1 MLGTLDRAQVFE
13 IVEALIARDA
23 KKVLAC
29 VEKLDERAP
38 DYRDVLAELA
48 ALLQKLA
55 LLQAVPDLQLDE
67 AEDIETYQRLAAAL
81 TAEDAQ
87 LFYQIAIVGRR
98 DLELAPDVRGG
109 FEMVLLRMLAFGMAE
124 GVQVQVSAPA
134 APVKAAA
141 AAAPKTSAAPTRPA
155 AAAPATAND
164 WTAMVA
170 QMNLQGMVKELAAH
184 TTLTGR
190 QGNKVQLVLDA
201 DGEHFR
207 RPQLEEKLAQA
218 LSAYFGEPIRLELS
232 VADRALDTLARQQK
246 AAADDRVQQA
256 RAAIENDPNVRA
268 MRDMFGA
275 TVTPDS
281 VRPTE

>member
-1 MLGTLDRAQVFE
+1 
-13 IVEALIARDA
+13 
-23 KKVLAC
+23 
-29 VEKLDERAP
+29 
-38 DYRDVLAELA
+38 
-48 ALLQKLA
+48 

-67 AEDIETYQRLAAAL
+67 AEDIETYKRLASAL
-81 TAEDAQ
+81 SPEDAQ

-124 GVQVQVSAPA
+124 GAPAQVSNTPT
-134 APVKAAA
+134 PVRAVAAA
-141 AAAPKTSAAPTRPA
+141 LPSASTTVAEARRRRTREREGLVGDGRA
-155 AAAPATAND
+155 DESARHGERACR
-164 WTAMVA
+164 
-170 QMNLQGMVKELAAH
+170 AH
-184 TTLTGR
+184 LVHR
-190 QGNKVQLVLDA
+190 KQGNKVQLVLDA

-218 LSAYFGEPIRLELS
+218 LSAYFGEPVRLELT

-256 RAAIENDPNVRA
+256 RAAIEGDPNVRA

-275 TVTPDS
+275 TVQPDS
-281 VRPTE
+281 IRPTE